1 MRTLPVANLR
11 NLPNRDLALVL
22 LNLLI
27 CIAVMIWTGLQDI
40 AGGPQNYFNAMVYFG
55 ITAYS
60 MLEARWSKQS
70 GDSRNAH
77 LWFNCAWVCSAA
89 GVVHHTFWLLLW
101 PTLPGTFQV
110 FGGVITP
117 VLCATAVILLVI
129 RCKLIAPAT
138 QEGDQGEPFDLG
150 MIGFSLLASML
161 FVWTET
167 THSNMAWSWISAERP
182 QNLMLPPLGLAWLA
196 CSGMLVF
203 RLWGMYKLAVK
214 NLPWHVL
221 DKTLL
226 TLAGLAMTAT
236 GIQLFWLSPALDME
250 VALYGSTLII
260 WGGLQAVLVWFST
273 RIRTSTGTRNTIA
286 IVAIGLHIGT
296 CLIPGN
302 MYKLVQMDVT
312 TAQALGYVL
321 NNALFTMGLYF
332 GMNGFGVKVYFLKK
346 LKRFRMRYLGFKN

>member
-1 MRTLPVANLR
+1 MRTLPFANLR
-11 NLPNRDLALVL
+11 TLSNRDLALVL
-22 LNLLI
+22 VNLLI
-27 CIAVMIWTGLQDI
+27 CIAVMVWTGLQDI

-60 MLEARWSKQS
+60 TLEARWSKQS
-70 GDSRNAH
+70 GDSRNAD

-101 PTLPGTFQV
+101 PTLPESFQV

-117 VLCATAVILLVI
+117 VLCATAVLVLI
-129 RCKLIAPAT
+129 VRCKKISPAS
-138 QEGDQGEPFDLG
+138 QVDDQGEPFDLG

-167 THSNMAWSWISAERP
+167 THSDMAWSWISAERP
-182 QNLMLPPLGLAWLA
+182 QSLALPSLGLGWLVF
-196 CSGMLVF
+196 SGLLVF

-214 NLPWHVL
+214 NLPWLAL
-221 DKTLL
+221 DKALL
-226 TLAGLAMTAT
+226 TLAGLAMAAT
-236 GIQLFWLSPALDME
+236 GMQLFWHSPAFNME
-250 VALYGSTLII
+250 VILYGSTLIL
-260 WGGLQAVLVWFST
+260 WGGLQAVLALLST
-273 RIRTSTGTRNTIA
+273 RICTSNGTRNTIA

-302 MYKLVQMDVT
+302 IYKLVQMDVT
-312 TAQALGYVL
+312 AAQALAYVL

-346 LKRFRMRYLGFKN
+346 LKGFRMRYLGFKN

>member
-55 ITAYS
+55 ITTYS
-60 MLEARWSKQS
+60 MLEARWSKQAE
-70 GDSRNAH
+70 DSRNAD

-89 GVVHHTFWLLLW
+89 GVVHHIFWLLLW
-101 PTLPGTFQV
+101 PTLPESFQV
-110 FGGVITP
+110 LSGVITP

-129 RCKLIAPAT
+129 RCRLSTSAA
-138 QEGDQGEPFDLG
+138 QEGDQGETFDLG

-182 QNLMLPPLGLAWLA
+182 QSLALPSLSLGWLLF
-196 CSGMLVF
+196 SGLLVF
-203 RLWGMYKLAVK
+203 RLWIMYKLAVK
-214 NLPWHVL
+214 NRPWPLL
-221 DKTLL
+221 DRALL
-226 TLAGLAMTAT
+226 ITAGLAMAAT
-236 GIQLFWLSPALDME
+236 GIQLFCISPLLNLE
-250 VALYGSTLII
+250 VILYGSTLLV
-260 WGGLQAVLVWFST
+260 WGSLQAVLAGLST
-273 RIRTSTGTRNTIA
+273 HIHSPNGSRNTIG
-286 IVAIGLHIGT
+286 IVAIGLHIGS

-302 MYKLVQMDVT
+302 MYKLVQMDMT
-312 TAQALGYVL
+312 TAQALAYVL